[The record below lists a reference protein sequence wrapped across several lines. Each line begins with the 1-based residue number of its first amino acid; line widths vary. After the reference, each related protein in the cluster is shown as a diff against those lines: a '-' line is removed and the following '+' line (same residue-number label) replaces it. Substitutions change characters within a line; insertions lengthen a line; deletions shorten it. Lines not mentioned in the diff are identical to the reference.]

1 MENNAKSTDLLTLK
15 RNSLMMGLCEKYR
28 HKWDSCT
35 TKRQLIDLALDS
47 NGVEFMAD
55 SIAFG
60 WGLGKDY
67 LVKVFAD
74 FINGAYVRDKDGYTS
89 EFYVG
94 ARGVIELR
102 STLLL
107 VAYCDGLEIKIPK
120 GSAGRVYVCGGSKI
134 RIENDGYVDIQEYG
148 SVNNI
153 DIIAHNGS
161 NSSHKRVLSS
171 EWATDRH
178 DGK

>member
-1 MENNAKSTDLLTLK
+1 MENNIKNTDLLTLK
-15 RNSLMMGLCEKYR
+15 RNSLMMGLCEKYK
-28 HKWDSCT
+28 HKWDLCT

-67 LVKVFAD
+67 IVNEFAE
-74 FINGAYVRDKDGYTS
+74 FINGSYVRDKDGYTS

-102 STLLL
+102 STMLL

-120 GSAGRVYVCGGSKI
+120 GSAGRIYVCGGSKI
-134 RIENDGYVDIQEYG
+134 RIENYGYVDILEYG

-161 NSSHKRVLSS
+161 NSSHKRILAS
-171 EWATDRH
+171 EWASDRL
-178 DGK
+178 GEK